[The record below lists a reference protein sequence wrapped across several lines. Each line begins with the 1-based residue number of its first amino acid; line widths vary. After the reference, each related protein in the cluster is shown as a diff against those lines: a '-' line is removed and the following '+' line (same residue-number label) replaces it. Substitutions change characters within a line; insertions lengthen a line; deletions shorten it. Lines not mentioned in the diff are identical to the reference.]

1 MIERS
6 EGTIGAA
13 LPELGGRV
21 LALVGGAAATL
32 ALCLPWA
39 SEDETV
45 TVGEFGS
52 SQALVRGGDEWTGWN
67 LGGASTLDSHRP
79 VPLVVA
85 ALLILLTLGLLA
97 VCWLGF
103 EWADRA
109 ASAWLPRATAAAALV
124 LLVASL
130 FAVSGID
137 GTFGA
142 GHLVTVEEGVL
153 FWQASVGLVLVAATR
168 VAILQ
173 EYRRATA

>member
-1 MIERS
+1 VIERS

-67 LGGASTLDSHRP
+67 LGGA
-79 VPLVVA
+79 
-85 ALLILLTLGLLA
+85 
-97 VCWLGF
+97 
-103 EWADRA
+103 
-109 ASAWLPRATAAAALV
+109 PRCV
-124 LLVASL
+124 LLV
-130 FAVSGID
+130 FRK
-137 GTFGA
+137 A
-142 GHLVTVEEGVL
+142 GCK
-153 FWQASVGLVLVAATR
+153 GLQRLSCK
-168 VAILQ
+168 I
-173 EYRRATA
+173 ETAQVFVHAR